1 MSVTEK
7 QLQEVLTGFEFP
19 GTPVLQGVYGN
30 GHINHTYL
38 LHVMEQNGNK
48 KRMILQQMNRSVFKK
63 PVEVMENIMG
73 VTSHLRRKIVEN
85 GGDPERETL
94 NVLLAKDGKPYY
106 VDS

>member
-38 LHVMEQNGNK
+38 LHVMEQMEIK
-48 KRMILQQMNRSVFKK
+48 K
-63 PVEVMENIMG
+63 E
-73 VTSHLRRKIVEN
+73 
-85 GGDPERETL
+85 
-94 NVLLAKDGKPYY
+94 
-106 VDS
+106 